1 MKWKISIVL
10 ILCVMLAFLY
20 LYFKPDTDLVYNN
33 TNNSISIEHKNRKL
47 TNKHLE
53 NKEII
58 EAQESD
64 CNDLIKPNKEVS
76 QWKKDKKT
84 YIKDLLLNLKKQGN
98 KDIILDYISINSGI
112 GLKQGRKIRELTPN
126 SYKTPIYYD
135 GKLLL
140 ATFEEEQ
147 LVNDSIAEQA
157 YDPIYDAIKN
167 HTIRNN
173 IYLPDEKQLSFLFSY
188 LIKSANEN
196 KTEVIENLINSGVQI
211 HYADLVMSSQMNL
224 PAHIVE
230 MIFNASDLRADKVL
244 KRFGR
249 HTSLALLSLEAYNSE
264 LALLWISL
272 GSPLQPDNF
281 GMNAMDLLVK
291 HSEKYDKSTFKQ
303 LFTTISA
310 QHIYPHYEQT
320 YTKLSLILP
329 DNLFT
334 NYKEDSINSKP
345 NLTSA
350 ENEKIDDTVDKIYAN
365 ILSGIVY
372 FKLNSVPKHQCF
384 YVLGKKL
391 TRFSLKNKS
400 RKKSKVVEK
409 SIEKPNIDPLL
420 TEAKNKFSSD
430 YDIEAYLGSK
440 NTLNSKRAIELYRQ
454 EKLNKLVS
462 EMKNDSDIDP
472 IKEEILIK
480 IYKLAKQQK
489 WSEAINL
496 LENFDIQNDELL
508 NTLIVLA
515 INTNAEFSI
524 IKDFLDKGGKLLPNT
539 ISTLIRNDNSTL
551 AKQLMD
557 YGLNINTVD
566 LLGSNSISQAVKNKA
581 LSMFMF
587 LIDEGAEINNSSV
600 GYDALDIALMQF
612 TTNKGDLIYIDKLIA
627 NGARIELSHKQI
639 SAEIRN
645 EKLNYYIELIGR
657 NPELIP

>member
-1 MKWKISIVL
+1 M
-10 ILCVMLAFLY
+10 
-20 LYFKPDTDLVYNN
+20 
-33 TNNSISIEHKNRKL
+33 
-47 TNKHLE
+47 
-53 NKEII
+53 
-58 EAQESD
+58 
-64 CNDLIKPNKEVS
+64 
-76 QWKKDKKT
+76 
-84 YIKDLLLNLKKQGN
+84 
-98 KDIILDYISINSGI
+98 
-112 GLKQGRKIRELTPN
+112 
-126 SYKTPIYYD
+126 
-135 GKLLL
+135 
-140 ATFEEEQ
+140 
-147 LVNDSIAEQA
+147 
-157 YDPIYDAIKN
+157 
-167 HTIRNN
+167 
-173 IYLPDEKQLSFLFSY
+173 
-188 LIKSANEN
+188 
-196 KTEVIENLINSGVQI
+196 
-211 HYADLVMSSQMNL
+211 
-224 PAHIVE
+224 
-230 MIFNASDLRADKVL
+230 
-244 KRFGR
+244 
-249 HTSLALLSLEAYNSE
+249 
-264 LALLWISL
+264 
-272 GSPLQPDNF
+272 
-281 GMNAMDLLVK
+281 
-291 HSEKYDKSTFKQ
+291 
-303 LFTTISA
+303 
-310 QHIYPHYEQT
+310 
-320 YTKLSLILP
+320 
-329 DNLFT
+329 
-334 NYKEDSINSKP
+334 
-345 NLTSA
+345 
-350 ENEKIDDTVDKIYAN
+350 
-365 ILSGIVY
+365 
-372 FKLNSVPKHQCF
+372 PKHQCF